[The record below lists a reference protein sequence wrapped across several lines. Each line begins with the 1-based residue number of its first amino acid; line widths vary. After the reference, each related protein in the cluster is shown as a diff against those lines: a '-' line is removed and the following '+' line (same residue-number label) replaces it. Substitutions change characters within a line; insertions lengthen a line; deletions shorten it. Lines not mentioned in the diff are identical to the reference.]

1 MDKSLVNEEAH
12 GLVISKAEHLIIK
25 QAILNYLRTGSPDD
39 LSLLL
44 NLIELHLAKEER
56 LHALESKELR
66 LLHERNKELFVKGS
80 IDKQLMAMM
89 IREFMRHDDELNEE
103 IKAKDC
109 GVDMEIE
116 KAMKTLLMN
125 A

>member
-1 MDKSLVNEEAH
+1 MDKSLVNEVAH

-44 NLIELHLAKEER
+44 NLMGLHLAKEER
-56 LHALESKELR
+56 LNASISEELR
-66 LLHERNKELFVKGS
+66 LLHEKNKELFVKGS
-80 IDKQLMAMM
+80 VDKGLITTM
-89 IREFMRHDDELNEE
+89 IREFMKHDDELDAE
-103 IKAKDC
+103 ITARD
-109 GVDMEIE
+109 GEVDSEIE
-116 KAMKTLLMN
+116 KAMKTLLPS